1 MFVYAYLCVY
11 LCVCVLLFPKL
22 LLLVPFSTPGSPGY
36 ACLSKPLPCW
46 GHSQVA
52 DVALPPV
59 GSSCVLLIFPTALH
73 PKWNIQP
80 TSRFAG
86 RVREKTHAADFQSA
100 AVVFDQSSIWIPAV
114 ASVLPSSSWQLELE
128 FSLQNSGAT
137 GQLVPVGTCRSCR
150 SCFSLEPD
158 PRHQRAVAELA
169 GRGPDTQ
176 RREGLPHWRSGS
188 RTQNVS
194 KLAWPMMI
202 QYIYIN
208 DWLWD
213 IVRRMWKSKSNKCM
227 CEKGC
232 ENQEMWLHKTRKFSG
247 PLLWVNRGWELG
259 EGRGRRTFDIDN
271 NDNSI

>member
-1 MFVYAYLCVY
+1 MVFLLVFVYAY

-22 LLLVPFSTPGSPGY
+22 LLLVPFSTPGSPGSPGY
-36 ACLSKPLPCW
+36 MCLSKPAVLGTLPGRRCC
-46 GHSQVA
+46 A
-52 DVALPPV
+52 KLPPV

-137 GQLVPVGTCRSCR
+137 GQLFPVGTMVLPVLLFIVQIQGTNAQLRNLRDEVQILKEEKACCRTEDLR
-150 SCFSLEPD
+150 
-158 PRHQRAVAELA
+158 
-169 GRGPDTQ
+169 
-176 RREGLPHWRSGS
+176 GS

-202 QYIYIN
+202 QYI
-208 DWLWD
+208 
-213 IVRRMWKSKSNKCM
+213 
-227 CEKGC
+227 
-232 ENQEMWLHKTRKFSG
+232 
-247 PLLWVNRGWELG
+247 
-259 EGRGRRTFDIDN
+259 
-271 NDNSI
+271 